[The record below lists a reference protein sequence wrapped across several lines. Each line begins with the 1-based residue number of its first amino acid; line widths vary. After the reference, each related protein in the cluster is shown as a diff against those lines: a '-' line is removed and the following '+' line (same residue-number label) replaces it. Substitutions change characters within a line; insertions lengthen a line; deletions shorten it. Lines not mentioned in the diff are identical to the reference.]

1 MPRCRV
7 PYTEAIPTTITRPS
21 RCSSPII
28 TVLKKLGTTL
38 GLTLGL
44 VVAVADPALAH
55 NEFVSSTPAD
65 GSSVTVSP
73 NVWEV
78 TFAKEVPL
86 ESASGDIIG
95 PDGNITQLATPTHGA
110 STTVL
115 RFTLPPDLAGIQ
127 TARWRL
133 ESVDGHVISGRVTFA
148 VGETLD
154 SSTVLAE
161 STNAV
166 FSDSTSPAP
175 GLVRWALRLIG
186 FVALLGLG
194 GLLVSEIYI
203 VDGVFAA
210 LRDKVALKILAGAL
224 VAVPFLLML
233 IFLGDVF
240 GTSII
245 GALGHV
251 FDIFDTTPGS
261 VLLVR
266 TLLGGVLAYQL
277 LVVMRDRPS
286 FKDQRLLL
294 AVSGLYTFTV
304 AYGGHSRSRSV
315 PWLGI
320 PVDVVHLVAAS
331 VWLGAL
337 AIVVFFVAPLV
348 EPKDLWRSFD
358 RYGKVARLAVIAL
371 IVTGLIQTLRLHGGI
386 TTLFSQNHGRLL
398 LLKLVAVAVMF
409 RLGDVNRRRMTTR
422 IKDNPNVLDKRL
434 REVTKLATA
443 EIATGGVVLAIT
455 AALVTASFS

>member
-1 MPRCRV
+1 MLAVHRSRP
-7 PYTEAIPTTITRPS
+7 AIGSI
-21 RCSSPII
+21 
-28 TVLKKLGTTL
+28 KKFGTTL
-38 GLTLGL
+38 GMTLGL
-44 VVAVADPALAH
+44 VLVLADPALAH
-55 NEFVSSTPAD
+55 NTFVSSVPAD

-73 NVWEV
+73 TVWDV

-86 ESASGDIIG
+86 ESASGEIIG
-95 PDGNITQLATPTHGA
+95 PDGYITQLAPPTHGA
-110 STTVL
+110 STTVV
-115 RFTLPPDLAGIQ
+115 RFTLPPDLSGTQI
-127 TARWRL
+127 ARWRL
-133 ESVDGHVISGRVTFA
+133 VSVDGHVISGRVTFA

-161 STNAV
+161 STNTV
-166 FSDSTSPAP
+166 FTDSTSPAP
-175 GLVRWALRLIG
+175 SPVRWALRLIG
-186 FVALLGLG
+186 FMALLGLG
-194 GLLVSEIYI
+194 GLLVSELYI

-210 LRDKVALKILAGAL
+210 LRGKMAVKILAGAL
-224 VAVPFLLML
+224 VAVPLLLML

-245 GALGHV
+245 GALGHI

-261 VLLVR
+261 MLLVR

-277 LVVMRDRPS
+277 LVVLRDRPTA
-286 FKDQRLLL
+286 KDQRLVL
-294 AVSGLYTFTV
+294 AVSGLYIFAQ
-304 AYGGHSRSRSV
+304 AYTGHSRSRSV
-315 PWLGI
+315 PWLGV

-348 EPKDLWRSFD
+348 EPKDLWRSFE
-358 RYGKVARLAVIAL
+358 RYGRVARLAVIAL
-371 IVTGLIQTLRLHGGI
+371 IVTGVIQTLRLHGGI
-386 TTLFSQNHGRLL
+386 TTLFSQSHGRLL
-398 LLKLVAVAVMF
+398 LLKLVVVAVML

-422 IKDNPNVLDKRL
+422 IKDNPNLMDKRL